1 MKKIA
6 KRFENVEIFKE
17 AYTQK
22 VENNILFLNSVF
34 ADVYDETFHYEVKKL
49 NENEIEIVAFSNDEF
64 DKYNAYLSKITINV
78 ENITNEFF
86 NNLFEI

>member
-1 MKKIA
+1 MEKVLE
-6 KRFENVEIFKE
+6 RFEKIEMFKNE
-17 AYTQK
+17 YTQK
-22 VENNILFLNSVF
+22 VENGTLFLNSVN
-34 ADVYDETFHYEVKKL
+34 DETFHYEVKKL